1 MREVT
6 LPTSEGYRS
15 SALVTT
21 LVRLPPKKHVA
32 PLLDP
37 AVESVPAAESRR
49 FVGRQPIVD
58 AKNRL
63 FGYELLFREE
73 DPDVSLRDP
82 EAATRKIVDYWSML
96 VPDHGRGVAFVNCT
110 RSALVDGTVTL
121 LPARSTVLEILED
134 IEPDPALLESCHAL
148 RKLGYRFAL
157 DDFSPIS
164 SRASLIDLAEFI
176 KIDFLASDAK
186 DRRKIYSMAAGKP
199 IRFLAEKIETEEERR
214 IALDEGCSLFQGYF
228 FSRPVTVSSRV
239 VPQNRLVYLRLLAAL
254 QRCPADLCE
263 IEQLVMSDA
272 SLCYRVLRLAN
283 SALYGL
289 TNEITS
295 VRGALLM
302 VGDEAVRRM
311 VTVAVASALAGTP
324 DTPILSMALIRA
336 RFCELLASRIGAEP
350 AELYLLGM
358 LSLLD
363 VLLATPIQRILEALP
378 LTPEMKAALAGK
390 PSPWLQV
397 LDLVRCLESCEWK
410 ECELLMSFG
419 GLTEA
424 AVSAFY
430 LESVQWASST
440 LQI

>member
-1 MREVT
+1 
-6 LPTSEGYRS
+6 
-15 SALVTT
+15 
-21 LVRLPPKKHVA
+21 VA

-37 AVESVPAAESRR
+37 AIESAPATESRR
-49 FVGRQPIVD
+49 FVGRQPIVN
-58 AKNRL
+58 AHNRL
-63 FGYELLFREE
+63 FGYELLFRQEE
-73 DPDVSLRDP
+73 GDASLRDP
-82 EAATRKIVDYWSML
+82 EAATRKIVDYWSTL
-96 VPDHGRGVAFVNCT
+96 VPEQGRGIAFVNCT
-110 RSALVDGTVTL
+110 RNALVDGTVTV
-121 LPARSTVLEILED
+121 LPAINTVLEILED
-134 IEPDPALLESCHAL
+134 IEPDPTLLESCRTL

-157 DDFSPIS
+157 DDFAPLPSRSP
-164 SRASLIDLAEFI
+164 LIELAEFI

-186 DRRKIYSMAAGKP
+186 ARREIYSMAAGRP
-199 IRFLAEKIETEEERR
+199 IRFLAEKIETGEERR
-214 IALDEGCSLFQGYF
+214 IALAEGCSLFQGYF

-254 QRCPADLCE
+254 QRSPADLAE
-263 IEQLVMSDA
+263 IERLVMSDA

-311 VTVAVASALAGTP
+311 ISVAVASALAGTP
-324 DTPILSMALIRA
+324 DTPVLSMALIRA
-336 RFCELLASRIGAEP
+336 RFCELLAPTIGAQP

-363 VLLATPIQRILEALP
+363 VLLATPIDRILEALP
-378 LTPEMKAALAGK
+378 LTAEMKAALAGK
-390 PSPWLQV
+390 PSPWLRV

-410 ECELLMSFG
+410 ECELLMSFA
-419 GLTEA
+419 GLSEA

-430 LESVQWASST
+430 IESVQWASAT
-440 LQI
+440 LRF